1 LIDANFTNLPQQ
13 FMHTG
18 LFKAIELVQVDDQV
32 NSSTILPDILLA
44 IFNFP
49 VTGDLF

>member
-1 LIDANFTNLPQQ
+1 LIGAHFTNLPQQ
-13 FMHTG
+13 FVHIG

-32 NSSTILPDILLA
+32 NSSAILPDILLA
-44 IFNFP
+44 IFNLP